1 MQFDRDGRRLFT
13 CLGRQESAA
22 AVWHQPD
29 RYRDLLSLSPKG
41 EFCVHGAGLSLSGA
55 GFSATADVL
64 GMARFNR
71 VLDLDRNAR
80 VVHVEAGIT
89 LGRLFTALARH
100 DLILAVQPGHPGI
113 TVGGCIAGNVH
124 GKNPFREGTFAGLVQ
139 ELTLFHPAHGVCVLS
154 REQNQVLF
162 DLTCGGFGLTGIILS
177 AKLALEPFPASGI
190 DVTHLPA
197 DGPIEAVR
205 ILRENNHS
213 YDQLYA
219 WLNFS
224 RHDHAMGRGFVV
236 AGRRSPSSETKQ
248 RAAAS
253 TYPSLHTEDA
263 WPLACLNRLSLPLIN
278 AAYACLNRLA
288 GSRHLAAFDA
298 LFPFANRIQYF
309 HAYGRGGFVEHQV
322 LIPEAAFPFYI
333 KTVMGTLKRHN
344 LACGL
349 ASLKLFAGERRLLW
363 FCGDGISLAIHLP
376 GGPKAHACLQE
387 IDELDIECG
396 AIANIIKDARLSGE
410 TIRQQYA
417 GEYEV
422 FCQRLRD
429 FDPKRRFVSALSS
442 RLGL

>member
-1 MQFDRDGRRLFT
+1 MQFDKDGRRLFT

-29 RYRDLLSLSPKG
+29 RYRDLVGLNPDKEL
-41 EFCVHGAGLSLSGA
+41 CVHGAGLSLSGA

-71 VLDLDRNAR
+71 VLDLDSNAR

-89 LGRLFTALARH
+89 LGRLFTALAKH
-100 DLILAVQPGHPGI
+100 DLILAVQPGHPDI
-113 TVGGCIAGNVH
+113 TVGGSIAGNVH
-124 GKNPFREGTFAGLVQ
+124 GKNPFREGTFAGLVK
-139 ELTLFHPAHGVCVLS
+139 ELTLFHPAHGRCVLS
-154 REQNQVLF
+154 REQNQALF

-177 AKLALEPFPASGI
+177 AKLALEPFPTSGI

-197 DGPIEAVR
+197 DGPVEAVR

-224 RHDHAMGRGFVV
+224 RHDHGMGRGFVV
-236 AGRRSPSSETKQ
+236 AGRSSPPIDANRSAV
-248 RAAAS
+248 AAN
-253 TYPSLHTEDA
+253 YPSLHTEDA
-263 WPLACLNRLSLPLIN
+263 WPLSCFNRFSLPLIN
-278 AAYACLNRLA
+278 AAYACVNMLA
-288 GSRHLAAFDA
+288 GSRHLNAFDA

-309 HAYGRGGFVEHQV
+309 HAYGRSGFVEHQV
-322 LIPEAAFPFYI
+322 LVPEAIFPSYI
-333 KTVMGTLKRHN
+333 ELLMEILKRHN

-349 ASLKLFAGERRLLW
+349 ASMKLFAGERRLLR
-363 FCGDGISLAIHLP
+363 FCGDGVSLAIHLP
-376 GGPKAHACLQE
+376 GGPKACACLQE
-387 IDELDIECG
+387 VDELDIEYG

-410 TIRQQYA
+410 TIRKQYG

-422 FCQRLRD
+422 FRHRLHE
-429 FDPKRRFVSALSS
+429 FDPKRRFVSALSE